1 MNKCKPPKCE
11 YSIFRQ
17 NCIKPNPYIERLSY
31 CTRNNISK
39 KKCSYDIETASLKA
53 CKYHNE
59 RMQLIKEPKEK
70 KPKEPKEKK
79 PKEPKEKKPKE
90 PKEKKPKEPKEK
102 KPKEKKPREPKEKK
116 PREPKEKKPR
126 EPKKNIEIGL
136 LKENKEFKLL
146 KKLIKNKK
154 NTSKELEILKKS
166 NSTDFKELLKEKED
180 ELKKVKNEINDI
192 IEKLGSSVTE
202 KSKKNSILNS
212 IENFEKEL
220 DIELDKL
227 DDFLGKEKIQFKDAF
242 EKKDNDSY
250 ISFLRDKK
258 KINLSDRI
266 KYYNILHKYI
276 KSIKGT
282 NCFNIII
289 KNNEKEYSIGDKI
302 IIDKRIGDD
311 SKYGI
316 TFVSHYKKSSNLQ
329 LEKYLIFATKLT
341 DFNRKGNI
349 NEYKI
354 LKYLTKLNINE
365 VCPHFPIGYGKLV
378 CDKVPDDLKT
388 TIKKKRKQILG
399 SELYNKSHIFI
410 FNELADGS
418 LKQLKNKQM
427 PYEIIDNALEQCIIS
442 VIFFNKY
449 VNAYHNDCHYGNF
462 LYHLI
467 EPGGYFHYNIYGI
480 DYYIQN
486 IGYLWV
492 IWDYGLIKPYYN
504 TYDVNKNIF
513 GSFSK
518 MPLPISHDF
527 NKLIESITSVI
538 GYKNI
543 LINEINYLLSIY
555 NYVTDINNM
564 KDFTIRLLNILTI
577 YSNTFKKSID
587 TKHSKIINKKPYI
600 IN

>member
-17 NCIKPNPYIERLSY
+17 NCIKPNPYIERLAH
-31 CTRNNISK
+31 CARNNISK

-59 RMQLIKEPKEK
+59 RMQLIKEPKERK
-70 KPKEPKEKK
+70 PKEPKERKPKEPKEKK

-90 PKEKKPKEPKEK
+90 PKEKKPREPKEK
-102 KPKEKKPREPKEKK
+102 KPKEH
-116 PREPKEKKPR
+116 
-126 EPKKNIEIGL
+126 KKNIEIGL

-154 NTSKELEILKKS
+154 TRSKELEKLKES
-166 NSTDFKELLKEKED
+166 NSTEFKELLKKKED
-180 ELKKVKNEINDI
+180 ELEKVKNEINDI
-192 IEKLGSSVTE
+192 IEKLGSSVSE
-202 KSKKNSILNS
+202 KSKKDSILNS

-227 DDFLGKEKIQFKDAF
+227 DNFLGKGKIQFKDAF
-242 EKKDNDSY
+242 EKKDTNSY
-250 ISFLRDKK
+250 ISFLRNKK
-258 KINLSDRI
+258 KNNLSDRI

-289 KNNEKEYSIGDKI
+289 KNNQKEYSIGDKI

-316 TFVSHYKKSSNLQ
+316 TFISHYKKSSNLQ

-354 LKYLTKLNINE
+354 LKYLTKLNIDE

-388 TIKKKRKQILG
+388 TIKKKRRQILG

-442 VIFFNKY
+442 IIFFNKY

-467 EPGGYFHYNIYGI
+467 EPGGYFHYNIYGT
-480 DYYIQN
+480 DYYIEN

-504 TYDVNKNIF
+504 TYEVNKNMF

-518 MPLPISHDF
+518 MPLAISHDF
-527 NKLIESITSVI
+527 NKLIGSIISVL
-538 GYKNI
+538 GYKNT
-543 LINEINYLLSIY
+543 LINEINYILSIY
-555 NYVTDINNM
+555 NYVSDINNI
-564 KDFTIRLLNILTI
+564 KDLTIRLLNILTI
-577 YSNTFKKSID
+577 YSNTFKTSID
-587 TKHSKIINKKPYI
+587 TKYSKIINKKPYI
-600 IN
+600 IK

>member
-1 MNKCKPPKCE
+1 M
-11 YSIFRQ
+11 
-17 NCIKPNPYIERLSY
+17 
-31 CTRNNISK
+31 
-39 KKCSYDIETASLKA
+39 
-53 CKYHNE
+53 
-59 RMQLIKEPKEK
+59 
-70 KPKEPKEKK
+70 
-79 PKEPKEKKPKE
+79 
-90 PKEKKPKEPKEK
+90 
-102 KPKEKKPREPKEKK
+102 
-116 PREPKEKKPR
+116 
-126 EPKKNIEIGL
+126 
-136 LKENKEFKLL
+136 
-146 KKLIKNKK
+146 
-154 NTSKELEILKKS
+154 
-166 NSTDFKELLKEKED
+166 
-180 ELKKVKNEINDI
+180 
-192 IEKLGSSVTE
+192 TE
-202 KSKKNSILNS
+202 KSKKDSILNS

-316 TFVSHYKKSSNLQ
+316 TFVSHYKKSSNLE

-504 TYDVNKNIF
+504 TYDVNKNMF

-527 NKLIESITSVI
+527 NKLIASITSVI

>member
-1 MNKCKPPKCE
+1 MSENPTLEQILTRPTRKYNLVINRLPK
-11 YSIFRQ
+11 
-17 NCIKPNPYIERLSY
+17 
-31 CTRNNISK
+31 
-39 KKCSYDIETASLKA
+39 
-53 CKYHNE
+53 
-59 RMQLIKEPKEK
+59 
-70 KPKEPKEKK
+70 
-79 PKEPKEKKPKE
+79 
-90 PKEKKPKEPKEK
+90 
-102 KPKEKKPREPKEKK
+102 
-116 PREPKEKKPR
+116 
-126 EPKKNIEIGL
+126 
-136 LKENKEFKLL
+136 KEFKLL

-154 NTSKELEILKKS
+154 TTSKELEILKKL
-166 NSTDFKELLKEKED
+166 NSTEFKEKEK
-180 ELKKVKNEINDI
+180 ELKKVKNDINDI
-192 IEKLGSSVTE
+192 IKKLGSNLSK
-202 KSKKNSILNS
+202 KSIKNSILNS
-212 IENFEKEL
+212 IKNFEKEL

-227 DDFLGKEKIQFKDAF
+227 DNFLKKDKIQFKDAF
-242 EKKDNDSY
+242 EIQPQKKDNDSY
-250 ISFLRDKK
+250 ISFFKNKK

-266 KYYNILHKYI
+266 KYYNILNKYI
-276 KSIKGT
+276 KSIKGN

-289 KNNEKEYSIGDKI
+289 KNNKKEYSIGDKI

-316 TFVSHYKKSSNLQ
+316 TFISHYKKTSNLE

-354 LKYLTKLNINE
+354 LKYLTKLNIDE

-378 CDKVPDDLKT
+378 CDKVPNDLKT
-388 TIKKKRKQILG
+388 TIKKKRRQILG

-418 LKQLKNKQM
+418 LKQLKYKQM
-427 PYEIIDNALEQCIIS
+427 SYEIIDNALEQCIIS

-467 EPGGYFHYNIYGI
+467 EPGGYFHYNIYGS
-480 DYYIQN
+480 DYYIEN

-504 TYDVNKNIF
+504 TYEVNKNMF
-513 GSFSK
+513 GSYVPNKNKFGVVLK
-518 MPLPISHDF
+518 TPLAITNDF
-527 NKLIESITSVI
+527 NKLIGSIISVL
-538 GYKNI
+538 GYKNT
-543 LINEINYLLSIY
+543 LLNEINYLLSIY
-555 NYVTDINNM
+555 NYVTDINSI
-564 KDFTIRLLNILTI
+564 KDFTIKLLNILVI

-587 TKHSKIINKKPYI
+587 TRHSKIINKKPYI